1 MSFRQDRTNPS
12 TAVSGWKGRSNTPNG
27 WPSTRVSN
35 WLNGNLMSLGGGGGW
50 AAQFAFDAGTT
61 GGNPHVGGIWVDT
74 ANSDEIYW
82 WCTPANGW
90 TGYETRSCWGRMSS
104 DASTHTWQVTI
115 DNPST
120 NIQWQYN
127 ACRGLQDGTIDSDG
141 GASDYIIG
149 WGRTY
154 ETGGGFYGLTPL
166 VVKKSDGDLYMS
178 KRMGANSSVMYIAP
192 GPAAMSRPENASA
205 RIIWGNRFY
214 NPWTGTRGVWVARNN
229 DMGGGAQAGTST
241 SYTASMTPIYKGT
254 SGSSASGNLYS
265 LSRDG
270 SSNMALWHT
279 NDGTSDFDGAGA
291 GGVYFANSSPSG
303 DSGYFL
309 HDGTDSNVGYAFFC
323 RVAPFRIYRT
333 LLGSTAQSWAKTYS
347 HSSGNTLETGY
358 GDTIGYAMLD
368 GTDDNILICGRV
380 ANPGTGDDGAGNY
393 YHTWI
398 ASIKGSD
405 GSVNWSRCINGLFD
419 SANKEYSS
427 NSISVYGD
435 NVYVMMCP
443 AVTGAWMQMLK
454 FNKNSPPAI
463 GTYTYPTTGDTI
475 QIYNGN
481 VSAATYGS
489 STAET
494 NWTTPDPTSTS
505 PLTISS
511 HAPTDASATYSVY
524 KVDV

>member
-12 TAVSGWKGRSNTPNG
+12 TAVSGWKGRTNTPNG

-35 WLNGNLMSLGGGGGW
+35 WLNGNLMSLGGGGW
-50 AAQFAFDAGTT
+50 AAQFALNASTT
-61 GGNPHVGGIWVDT
+61 SGNPYAGGIWVDT
-74 ANSDEIYW
+74 ANNDEIYW
-82 WCTPANGW
+82 WCTPSENW
-90 TGYETRSCWGRMSS
+90 DGYGRRSSWGRMSS
-104 DASTHTWQVTI
+104 DASTQTWQTYV
-115 DNPST
+115 DNAST
-120 NIQWQYN
+120 SISWQNN
-127 ACRGLQDGTIDSDG
+127 AVRGLQDGTIDSDG
-141 GASDYIIG
+141 GTSSYIIG

-154 ETGGGFYGLTPL
+154 DSGAGFYGLTPL
-166 VVKKSDGDLYMS
+166 VVSKSNGDLYTS
-178 KRMGANSSVMYIAP
+178 RRIGANSSVMYIAP
-192 GPAAMSRPENASA
+192 GPAAMSRPENSSA
-205 RIIWGNRFY
+205 RIIWGNRFS
-214 NPWTGTRGVWVARNN
+214 NPWTGQRGVWVARNN

-241 SYTASMTPIYKGT
+241 SLTASMTPIYKGT

-265 LSRDG
+265 LSRDA
-270 SSNMALWHT
+270 SSRMALWFT
-279 NDGTSDFDGAGA
+279 ADGVDNFNGAGA

-303 DSGYFL
+303 DSGYLL
-309 HDGTDSNVGYAFFC
+309 HDGTNSNIAYAFLTSTN
-323 RVAPFRIYRT
+323 PFRIYRT
-333 LLGSTAQSWAKTYS
+333 FLGSTAQSWAKTYS
-347 HSSGNTLETGY
+347 HSSGNNLETGS
-358 GDTIGYAMLD
+358 GDTTGFAMLD

-380 ANPGTGDDGAGNY
+380 ANPGTGDNGAGNY

-463 GTYTYPTTGDTI
+463 GTYTYPTTGDTV

-494 NWTTPDPTSTS
+494 YWTTPSPTSTA
-505 PLTISS
+505 PVNINT
-511 HAPTDASATYSVY
+511 HAIADTSATYSVY
-524 KVDV
+524 KVNV